1 MIMTQTEA
9 GEEGTRLE
17 LVQKGLEGRGSD
29 GDDPFQCLLF
39 FFLRVGDQL
48 GSINV
53 MGFRTRRL

>member
-39 FFLRVGDQL
+39 FFFKGGR
-48 GSINV
+48 SIGINKCD
-53 MGFRTRRL
+53 GF